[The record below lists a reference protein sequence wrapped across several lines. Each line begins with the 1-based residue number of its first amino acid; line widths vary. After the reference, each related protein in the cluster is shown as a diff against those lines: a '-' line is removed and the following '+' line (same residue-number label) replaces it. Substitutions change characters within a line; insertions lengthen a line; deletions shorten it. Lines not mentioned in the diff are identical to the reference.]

1 MHHVISM
8 LLDNQSGALSRV
20 VGLFSQRSY
29 NIHSL
34 NVAPIRDGTLSRLTL
49 VVDEPD
55 HKIEAIIKHV
65 QRIIDVVNLRDLT
78 RQGFVGAELLLV
90 KASVADAQ
98 SKATIDR
105 IVEKTAATVVDSSD
119 ATMTIQIAGT
129 PAQLDD
135 VLADLE
141 DLETPEVVR
150 SGLAAMPVG
159 ADHLEEIDYR

>member
-1 MHHVISM
+1 M

-55 HKIEAIIKHV
+55 HKIQAIIKHV
-65 QRIIDVVNLRDLT
+65 QRIIDVVDVRDLT
-78 RQGFVGAELLLV
+78 RQGFVGVELLLV
-90 KASVADAQ
+90 KVNTADEQAK
-98 SKATIDR
+98 STVER
-105 IVEKTAATVVDSSD
+105 IVEETVATVVDSSD
-119 ATMTIQIAGT
+119 ATVTIQIAGT

-135 VLADLE
+135 VLGDLAE
-141 DLETPEVVR
+141 LETPEVVR

-159 ADHLEEIDYR
+159 SDRLEEIDYR